1 MASDCAPIALF
12 AFRRPDHLRRCLDS
26 LRDNPQASST
36 DLWIF
41 CDGPRHEAD
50 ETSVRDVREIARG
63 VQGFARVS
71 VIEQPRNI
79 GLATSVISGVSD
91 VLTVAERVIV
101 VEDDLVVSPDFLE
114 FMNEALELYAD
125 SPEVA
130 SIHGFSY
137 AVDTPLPQSFFLRG
151 ADCWGWAT
159 WRRGWALFNPD
170 GQALLSELD
179 SRGLGRS
186 FDFDGVYPY
195 REMLVNQVAGRID
208 SWAVRWN
215 ASVYL
220 AGGFTLYPGVSLVE
234 NIGQDGSGTH
244 SIASESHGSKSHRFD
259 FPLTRIPVADSAMAR
274 EAITRAL
281 GKSYGGGI
289 IGSLRRRLS
298 RARG

>member
-26 LRDNPQASST
+26 LRENPQASST

-50 ETSVRDVREIARG
+50 ETSVRDVREIARR
-63 VQGFARVS
+63 VQGFARVT

-170 GQALLSELD
+170 GRALLSELD
-179 SRGLGRS
+179 SRGLGSS
-186 FDFDGVYPY
+186 FDFGGAYPY
-195 REMLVNQVAGRID
+195 RQMLANQVAGLVD
-208 SWAVRWN
+208 SWAIRWN
-215 ASVYL
+215 ASAFL
-220 AGGFTLYPGVSLVE
+220 AGAFTLYPGVSLVE
-234 NIGQDGSGTH
+234 NIGQDGTGTH
-244 SIASESHGSKSHRFD
+244 SVSSSSHSPTIGRIELPLQPIVVQES
-259 FPLTRIPVADSAMAR
+259 LEAR
-274 EAITRAL
+274 EAFIRTLRR
-281 GKSYGGGI
+281 SHGGGI
-289 IGSLRRRLS
+289 SSRLRRVFTR
-298 RARG
+298 RR